1 MKTAFGKGIKFITGT
16 MVIPMLL
23 GGCSFVKDNGSGKDT
38 NNGSPGS
45 YELKSDPAVKADIEF
60 DDVKGAQYDV
70 ELMDSAYRKYC
81 LDLFSQTVKDY
92 DGDGNVMIS
101 PASVMIALDMT
112 AAGAK
117 GNSLKQLTDLFAPG
131 QEPLIQ
137 QAYAAAL
144 MDKINSSEN
153 VDFTCANAVWNN
165 ESRLGDK
172 VNTDY
177 VDYIKDTFLAEYIVT
192 DFEEKTVDE
201 INSWVDSK
209 TDHMISKVIDRL
221 DPDAVMV
228 LVNAICFDG
237 EWIVPYEEGNVREG
251 DFTSYDGTVKKA
263 MFLHDA
269 SGSYYETDK
278 ATGFIKHYKGGQYAF
293 LAILPKDETVSA
305 NEFAKSFTAQDYEDF
320 IGSVTGGYQVISKM
334 PEFQSDF
341 DILMN
346 DTIAELGADSIFNF
360 ETADFSGIAK
370 NPGDISISRI
380 IHKTHIEVD
389 RKGTRASAVTA
400 IEATEGCVEETEVP
414 EYRYVECDRPFVYA
428 IVDSRTMAPVFIG
441 TVNEV

>member
-1 MKTAFGKGIKFITGT
+1 MNDIKVMTG
-16 MVIPMLL
+16 VLAASMLL
-23 GGCSFVKDNGSGKDT
+23 GGCANAADN
-38 NNGSPGS
+38 NNTAKPVNSS
-45 YELKSDPAVKADIEF
+45 VEIKSDPEVKTAF
-60 DDVKGAQYDV
+60 DLNEVKTEDFDQQ
-70 ELMDSAYRKYC
+70 LMDKEYRRYS
-81 LDLFSQTVKDY
+81 LELFSRAVKDY
-92 DGDGNVMIS
+92 GKDGNVMIS
-101 PASVMIALDMT
+101 PASVMFALDLV

-117 GNSLKQLTDLFAPG
+117 EESLSQLTDLFAPG
-131 QEPLIQ
+131 QGPLTQ
-137 QAYAAAL
+137 QAYAASM
-144 MDKINSSEN
+144 MDKINASN
-153 VDFTCANAVWNN
+153 DVDFTCANAVWNN
-165 ESRLGDK
+165 AALLGDM

-192 DFEEKTVDE
+192 DFDAKTADE

-209 TDHMISKVIDRL
+209 TDHMINKVIDRL

-237 EWIVPYEEGNVREG
+237 EWIVPYEDGSVREG
-251 DFTSYDGTVKKA
+251 DFTSYDGTVQNA

-269 SGSYYETDK
+269 SGLYYETDK

-293 LAILPKDETVSA
+293 LAILPKDETISA

-346 DTIAELGADSIFNF
+346 DTIAELGADSIFSP
-360 ETADFSGIAK
+360 ETADLSGIAK
-370 NPGDISISRI
+370 KPGDISISRI
-380 IHKTHIEVD
+380 LHKTHIEVN

-400 IEATEGCVEETEVP
+400 IEATAADMMEPEEP
-414 EYRYVECDRPFVYA
+414 EFRYVECDRPFVYA